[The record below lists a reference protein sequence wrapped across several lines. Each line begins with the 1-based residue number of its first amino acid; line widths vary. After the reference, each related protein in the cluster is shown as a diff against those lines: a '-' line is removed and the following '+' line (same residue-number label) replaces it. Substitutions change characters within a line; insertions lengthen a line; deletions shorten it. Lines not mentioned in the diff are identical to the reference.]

1 MKELALHILDVAENG
16 ISAGADRIEI
26 TVEEVPSAN
35 RLSIGIADNGG
46 GIAPDV
52 MERVTD
58 PFYTTRTTRRVG
70 LGLSLLQNAATQCN
84 GTMTIDSEPGKGT
97 RIAATFARDHIDR
110 APLGDMAG
118 TLMTLIFGHP
128 EVEITYCHRIDG
140 KEIIVD
146 TMAIKAAFDHRP
158 VTDPDVM
165 QHVMAA
171 INQLKTRKG

>member
-26 TVEEVPSAN
+26 TVEETIPAN
-35 RLSIGIADNGG
+35 RLTIAIADNGG
-46 GIAPDV
+46 GIAADA

-70 LGLSLLQNAATQCN
+70 LGLSLLQNAARQCD
-84 GTMTIDSEPGKGT
+84 GTMTIDSEPGEGT

-118 TLMTLIFGHP
+118 TLTALIFGNP
-128 EVEITYCHRIDG
+128 GVEITYYHRIDG

-146 TMAIKAAFDHRP
+146 TMAIKAAFDNRP
-158 VTDPDVM
+158 VTDPEVM
-165 QHVMAA
+165 QHIMTV
-171 INQLKTRKG
+171 IDEIKTGKG